1 MKKQGI
7 IHPQLLAVL
16 ASLGHNDEILLCD
29 AGYPIPAEVPRID
42 LGYRRG
48 QPPFFDVLETIVAEL
63 FVEYGVIAAETAPEL
78 SDRIE
83 GVLRADVRR
92 LPHIELKQRARACKA
107 VIRTGEYTPYA
118 NVIIVTGVA
127 FR

>member
-1 MKKQGI
+1 MKKDGI

-29 AGYPIPAEVPRID
+29 AGYPIPADVPRID

-78 SDRIE
+78 SGRIE
-83 GVLRADVRR
+83 DVLGADVRR

-118 NVIIVTGVA
+118 NVIIVAGVA

>member
-1 MKKQGI
+1 MKKDGI
-7 IHPQLLAVL
+7 IHPPLLAVL

-29 AGYPIPAEVPRID
+29 AGCPFPADVPRID

-48 QPPFFDVLETIVAEL
+48 LPAFFDVLETIVAEL
-63 FVEYGVIAAETAPEL
+63 FYGVIAAETAPQL
-78 SDRIE
+78 SGRIE
-83 GVLRADVRR
+83 DVLRADVRR

-118 NVIIVTGVA
+118 NVIVVAGVG

>member
-1 MKKQGI
+1 MKKDGI

-29 AGYPIPAEVPRID
+29 AGYPIPADVPRID

-78 SDRIE
+78 SGRIE
-83 GVLRADVRR
+83 DVLRADVRR
-92 LPHIELKQRARACKA
+92 LPHIELKQRVRACKA

-118 NVIIVTGVA
+118 NVIIVAGVA